1 MIPCW
6 PPQKWASETD
16 WHVSC
21 DVSIMRRWPHELLHG
36 EAGGDGVRFR
46 TSVVRPRTTRAIFS
60 VKGEWRPEP
69 ESNRRARICS
79 PLRNHSAIGPK
90 GPAFPEA
97 HPRGQ
102 ALGSLYGNSRGSFD
116 QWRLARNGGVDM
128 TGLKIRCITVIQ
140 QQ

>member
-46 TSVVRPRTTRAIFS
+46 ASVVRPRTTRAIFS

-79 PLRNHSAIGPK
+79 PLRNHSAIGPR

-97 HPRGQ
+97 RPRGQ
-102 ALGSLYGNSRGSFD
+102 ALGLALRQQSR
-116 QWRLARNGGVDM
+116 V
-128 TGLKIRCITVIQ
+128 IRSMAVGAERRGRYDRVEN
-140 QQ
+140 